1 MRVASLEF
9 FFLGN
14 WSHFPGSSLLGNF
27 GYWVVPTLDPVRIFW
42 KYFICLFVYT
52 INQSS
57 LAQIANSV
65 SPSVRDCSHLIFI
78 FRDCYGSLGLS
89 CTCQLRR
96 EPWHCGKIPFPAL
109 SSSGFSSSLQLHVLW
124 PTYPDS
130 FGQNTGFLWV
140 LTTHVSTMV
149 QLHKWVQLLQQSCR
163 RRERKWKHPHT
174 GCFPSPDSPTQSA
187 CFCLLFRVLRYLIFA
202 LSPRILVVVRWRNRL
217 E

>member
-1 MRVASLEF
+1 MVLFVMSVSLLKTSIFSFSLSVFILISFNLIKIDAFTSDNSNIWVIMRVASLDF

-27 GYWVVPTLDPVRIFW
+27 GYWVVPTLDTVRIFW

-65 SPSVRDCSHLIFI
+65 SPSVRGCSHLIFI

-124 PTYPDS
+124 PRYPDS
-130 FGQNTGFLWV
+130 FGQNTGFL
-140 LTTHVSTMV
+140 LSFNYSC
-149 QLHKWVQLLQQSCR
+149 LHHGAAPQVGA
-163 RRERKWKHPHT
+163 T
-174 GCFPSPDSPTQSA
+174 
-187 CFCLLFRVLRYLIFA
+187 
-202 LSPRILVVVRWRNRL
+202 L
-217 E
+217 EAKL